1 MRAARL
7 DVDGVEA
14 RARRHEEPVA
24 LRAAEADVGADLRQ
38 QNLAD
43 ALAVLAGEN
52 VHPVVARA
60 DPAGARPEVALGV
73 AADAVGEARLLRAI
87 GHLQFH
93 RGKFAATAEF
103 FPVNVPHFDI
113 GRCVLI
119 VTPTGVGD
127 VEFFVVGREAEP
139 VGFENLVGHPV
150 DLAGRSV
157 DHIDG
162 LLLVGLHRGVGGAG
176 ALVIHQRTVAGIG
189 EPDVAVGVDDGV
201 VGRVELLAVDFFR
214 EHGDAAVGFVAC
226 DAAREVFARDLSA
239 LIVEGIAVGI
249 IRRLT
254 EDADVAVLLEP
265 AQLAVVGDVA
275 PEQVA
280 PDSVPSRAFGPQH
293 VRVVVETLD
302 RGVAELGLETLV
314 ERDDVWIGITGRHAA
329 GPIALGCARQRRQ
342 RRHGQR
348 RRRAAEKRP
357 AVGSRRRAGCE
368 TETGILECGGIRGGS
383 GRGGIFMGG

>member
-1 MRAARL
+1 M
-7 DVDGVEA
+7 
-14 RARRHEEPVA
+14 
-24 LRAAEADVGADLRQ
+24 
-38 QNLAD
+38 
-43 ALAVLAGEN
+43 
-52 VHPVVARA
+52 
-60 DPAGARPEVALGV
+60 
-73 AADAVGEARLLRAI
+73 
-87 GHLQFH
+87 
-93 RGKFAATAEF
+93 
-103 FPVNVPHFDI
+103 
-113 GRCVLI
+113 
-119 VTPTGVGD
+119 TPTGVGD
-127 VEFFVVGREAEP
+127 VEFFIVGREAEP

-150 DLAGRSV
+150 DLAGRSI
-157 DHIDG
+157 DHVNG
-162 LLLVGLHRGVGGAG
+162 LLLVGLDRGVGGAG
-176 ALVIHQRTVAGIG
+176 ALVIHQRAVAGIG
-189 EPDVAVGVDDGV
+189 EPDIAVGVDDGV

-239 LIVEGIAVGI
+239 LIVEGIAVGM
-249 IRRLT
+249 IRWLA
-254 EDADVAVLLEP
+254 EYAHVAVLLEP
-265 AQLAVVGDVA
+265 AQLAVIGDVA

-293 VRVVVETLD
+293 VGAVVETLD

-368 TETGILECGGIRGGS
+368 TETGILEFGGIRAGERDRGCLHGRVIEGWAERARKESVVSGRVPPRGEIPQRLHGLHFVDLPVLSAAGNSCAAMIFPAGS
-383 GRGGIFMGG
+383 GFGRLQRRGRERWVS